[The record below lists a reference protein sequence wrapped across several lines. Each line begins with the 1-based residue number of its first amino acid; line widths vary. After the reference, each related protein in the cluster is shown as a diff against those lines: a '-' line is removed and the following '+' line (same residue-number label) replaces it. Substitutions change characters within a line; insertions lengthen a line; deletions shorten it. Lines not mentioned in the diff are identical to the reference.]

1 MSSMKMKSVWHIF
14 LFQLF
19 FMPIAALAGTE
30 VLEGQDAEYLMKEHQ
45 SSAAVLSQKNKV
57 FVLNKSDGEKV
68 QNPQEITV
76 KVGEYF
82 FITNEEDRTVH
93 NVYDLVDRSWVL
105 KKQIPGGIAAIK
117 FNEAK
122 MHKLNCAIHPQM
134 RVTVNVVE

>member
-1 MSSMKMKSVWHIF
+1 VF
-14 LFQLF
+14 
-19 FMPIAALAGTE
+19 AVAETE
-30 VLEGQDAEYLMKEHQ
+30 VIEGEDAKQFMKEQ
-45 SSAAVLSQKNKV
+45 QGSAIVLSQKDKV
-57 FVLNKSDGEKV
+57 FILNRSDTESVPK
-68 QNPQEITV
+68 PQEITV

-117 FNEAK
+117 FDEAK
-122 MHKLNCAIHPQM
+122 VHKLNCAIHPQM

>member
-1 MSSMKMKSVWHIF
+1 MKYVQYLF
-14 LFQLF
+14 LFQF
-19 FMPIAALAGTE
+19 FLISVFAVAETE
-30 VLEGQDAEYLMKEHQ
+30 VIEGEDAKQFMKEQ
-45 SSAAVLSQKNKV
+45 QGSAIVLSQKDKV
-57 FVLNKSDGEKV
+57 FILNRSDTESVPK
-68 QNPQEITV
+68 PQEITV

-117 FNEAK
+117 FDEAK
-122 MHKLNCAIHPQM
+122 VHKLNCAIHPQM